1 MSDLVSMLRRPAQM
15 LCVTAGQQ
23 PYGGLQPTFQHEQTG
38 PDWLDPV
45 FLDAPCFTGAGGG
58 LRHNDTALCAI
69 AILED
74 RL

>member
-15 LCVTAGQQ
+15 LCVTAVLQ

-38 PDWLDPV
+38 PDRLDPV
-45 FLDAPCFTGAGGG
+45 FLDAPCFTGAG

>member
-1 MSDLVSMLRRPAQM
+1 MSDIVSMLRRPAQS

-23 PYGGLQPTFQHEQTG
+23 PYSGLQQPFQDEQLG
-38 PDWLDPV
+38 PDWIDPV

-69 AILED
+69 AILEA